1 MGTAGFFKIRSQKA
15 GVREKRKDGR
25 KGEEPLV
32 RVLGWL
38 PLWATKAH
46 SCWGPLGE
54 LHLRIVSPKN
64 GRLGIYPGA
73 TSPLRAGVPGVLTS
87 PPPPH
92 SPTLHCPQGLGK
104 CTVQRKL

>member
-1 MGTAGFFKIRSQKA
+1 M
-15 GVREKRKDGR
+15 REKREDGR

-64 GRLGIYPGA
+64 GRLGIYPSA

-87 PPPPH
+87 RPRPTVPP
-92 SPTLHCPQGLGK
+92 
-104 CTVQRKL
+104 CTALKGWVSAQFREGPEAEPLKH